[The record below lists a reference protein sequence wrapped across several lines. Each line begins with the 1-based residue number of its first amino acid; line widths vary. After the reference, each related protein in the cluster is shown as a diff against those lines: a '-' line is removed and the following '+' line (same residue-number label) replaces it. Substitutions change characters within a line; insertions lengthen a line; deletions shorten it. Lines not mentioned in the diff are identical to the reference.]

1 MIFDQSFGIMGCM
14 NGQILSIGRYDHN
27 LRRAVQFVSNIP
39 KTTCML
45 GEGLLDTENFSTAY
59 AIIPYTITV

>member
-1 MIFDQSFGIMGCM
+1 M
-14 NGQILSIGRYDHN
+14 NGQILPIGRYDHN
-27 LRRAVQFVSNIP
+27 LRHAVQFVSNIP
-39 KTTCML
+39 KTAYML

>member
-1 MIFDQSFGIMGCM
+1 M
-14 NGQILSIGRYDHN
+14 NGQILPIGRYDHN
-27 LRRAVQFVSNIP
+27 LRRAVQFASNIP
-39 KTTCML
+39 KTTYML